1 MSLLLLVL
9 LGVHQVRHARGG
21 AHRLLDD
28 QLRVQDVELLLGD
41 LRHVVQV
48 LLQEVGEDNNSSC
61 SVNSESIIS
70 IIKMYV

>member
-1 MSLLLLVL
+1 ML
-9 LGVHQVRHARGG
+9 LGVHQVWHARGG

-48 LLQEVGEDNNSSC
+48 LLQEVGEEEEEKEEEDNGNK
-61 SVNSESIIS
+61 SVNRSVEESL
-70 IIKMYV
+70 MNQ